1 MRNLCLLGRGRS
13 SPLVKAMN
21 SSEVEELRK
30 AIRRLEERVA
40 RLEDAILSEEDLR
53 DLEEARKELREGKT
67 ISLKE
72 ALKEL

>member
-1 MRNLCLLGRGRS
+1 MLISCDRPSL
-13 SPLVKAMN
+13 LVKAMDG
-21 SSEVEELRK
+21 SEVEELRK
-30 AIRRLEERVA
+30 IVRRLEERVA

-67 ISLKE
+67 ISLRE